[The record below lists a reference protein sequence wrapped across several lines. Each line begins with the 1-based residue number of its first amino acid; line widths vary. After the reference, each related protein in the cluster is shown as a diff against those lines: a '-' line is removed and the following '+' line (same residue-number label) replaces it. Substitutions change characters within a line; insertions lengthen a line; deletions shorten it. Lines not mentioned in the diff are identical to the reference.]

1 MKKTYFFITFLFL
14 SIISY
19 AQTSQQQATLK
30 SLLGNY
36 EGYQESYSMGQIYG
50 RDVTVPGITY
60 RFKLSS
66 GNKVKLNQVGD
77 NGKEASYSGSYKISN
92 KNNTITISCQMIEDG
107 NNKYPSKPK
116 YFITIDNTTKK
127 VICQQD
133 SDHAPSFLLNK
144 LVNQ

>member
-1 MKKTYFFITFLFL
+1 MKKTYFFIALLFFSTIL
-14 SIISY
+14 F
-19 AQTSQQQATLK
+19 AQTNQQQAILK
-30 SLLGNY
+30 NWLGNY

-50 RDVTVPGITY
+50 RDVIVPGITY
-60 RFKLSS
+60 RFKLSN

-92 KNNTITISCQMIEDG
+92 KNNIITVSCQMIEDG
-107 NNKYPSKPK
+107 LNKYPSKPK
-116 YFITIDNTTKK
+116 YFIIIDNNTKK

-144 LVNQ
+144 IDNQ